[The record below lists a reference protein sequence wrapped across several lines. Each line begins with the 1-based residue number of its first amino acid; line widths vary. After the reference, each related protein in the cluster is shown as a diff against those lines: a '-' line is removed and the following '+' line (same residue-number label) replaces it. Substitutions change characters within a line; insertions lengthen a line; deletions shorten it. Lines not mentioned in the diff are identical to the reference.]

1 MTVTAVELAAALH
14 VDLLPDPAATIPD
27 PNDADQTIPDP
38 ALVLVPEEITRLL
51 AVAGEL
57 VMRYAP
63 DATDVISNEAVTR
76 CAGYL
81 WADSP
86 ELRTLRKLSIAD
98 GIDIEPRAVGSAL
111 RLSGASALLSSWRV
125 RRAVRVT
132 T

>member
-1 MTVTAVELAAALH
+1 MTVSAAELRVALGLADDDAGNATA
-14 VDLLPDPAATIPD
+14 
-27 PNDADQTIPDP
+27 
-38 ALVLVPEEITRLL
+38 TRLL
-51 AVAGEL
+51 AVAREL

-63 DATDVISNEAVTR
+63 DAPTPIANEGVIR
-76 CAGYL
+76 CSGYL

-98 GIDIEPRAVGSAL
+98 GIDIEPRAVGSSL
-111 RLSGASALLSSWRV
+111 RLSGASALLSSWRK